1 MKPDAVENHPIWED
15 SDVEVW
21 LQDVV
26 EASNLFIP
34 GERKCDCIEVFLCDR
49 WFVRIYI
56 LMCDSAP
63 KESIR
68 HPHLWS
74 VGHCQ
79 VFYPIW
85 GKAFWIYDYSFDILI
100 FGEQL
105 YKMSSI
111 SSLSMSS
118 VLNDISFVL
127 WLKQSVSR
135 HKLLLTLALQQI
147 YPFVIDRGNF
157 HTFDY
162 FER

>member
-1 MKPDAVENHPIWED
+1 MLWKLPIFSFLEKRNA
-15 SDVEVW
+15 SKG
-21 LQDVV
+21 VV
-26 EASNLFIP
+26 PLLKMICTWGF
-34 GERKCDCIEVFLCDR
+34 
-49 WFVRIYI
+49 I

-85 GKAFWIYDYSFDILI
+85 GQAFWIYNYSFDILI

-127 WLKQSVSR
+127 WLKYSVSR
-135 HKLLLTLALQQI
+135 HILLLTLALQQI

>member
-1 MKPDAVENHPIWED
+1 MIKPDAVENHPIWEY

-34 GERKCDCIEVFLCDR
+34 GEKKCFKRSRSSLIDDLWGV
-49 WFVRIYI
+49 V

-85 GKAFWIYDYSFDILI
+85 GQAFWIYNYSFDILI
-100 FGEQL
+100 FGEQF